1 MVVKG
6 VELIVHEPKRGGAD
20 HMTAARSWFSIDVD
34 NTLLNND
41 RVQMTF
47 CSILSGEFGAANRQ
61 RYWRYSRSCERN
73 LVMPTIWARVNGC
86 KPRAKKRSDQAG
98 RK

>member
-1 MVVKG
+1 
-6 VELIVHEPKRGGAD
+6 
-20 HMTAARSWFSIDVD
+20 MTAARSWFSIDVD

-86 KPRAKKRSDQAG
+86 KPRAKKRSDQAEGNDNDLSRYLRSNVLG
-98 RK
+98 RIK